1 MKTLLAITTYNQIKF
16 TKLCIESLKNINIPG
31 LDIIFIDDVSKD
43 GTVKYLTESKYLFKG
58 RGTPKGFNY
67 GRGTRKGVSLS
78 EKHKRKIGLEKLSKR
93 HNEEFRKRMGGGK
106 VGVPRSDEF
115 KNHMRSV
122 LGGKKRDPE
131 IGKKISEGHRR
142 RRESDTET

>member
-1 MKTLLAITTYNQIKF
+1 MKPLTPELKEQICSAYVNEFLTIEQTALRFNLSQWKVINTLRG
-16 TKLCIESLKNINIPG
+16 EG
-31 LDIIFIDDVSKD
+31 LTRPT
-43 GTVKYLTESKYLFKG
+43 G
-58 RGTPKGFNY
+58 P
-67 GRGTRKGVSLS
+67 RKGHAQGCGRKPGFTMS
-78 EKHKRKIGLEKLSKR
+78 EEHKRKIGLGNLGKR
-93 HNEEFRKRMGGGK
+93 HNEETRKRMGEGK